1 MTLTVHRYTDSV
13 RYDTE
18 NWKIGNIDV
27 NTDIIGNL
35 LNFVKNLSYIYW
47 MSLGKQKKIGRLQEK
62 IFYN

>member
-1 MTLTVHRYTDSV
+1 M
-13 RYDTE
+13 E

-27 NTDIIGNL
+27 NTDIIENL

-47 MSLGKQKKIGRLQEK
+47 MSLGKRKKIGRLQEK

>member
-1 MTLTVHRYTDSV
+1 M

-27 NTDIIGNL
+27 KTDIIENL

-62 IFYN
+62 NILQLNHSRL